1 MLIEDTK
8 STKIAMFEDLIMQN
22 EDSLKIN
29 NLG

>member
-8 STKIAMFEDLIMQN
+8 STKIVMFEDLIMQN
-22 EDSLKIN
+22 EDSLEIN

>member
-8 STKIAMFEDLIMQN
+8 STKIVMFKDLIMQN

>member
-8 STKIAMFEDLIMQN
+8 SSKIAMFEDLIMQN